1 MASKSPQGRI
11 SAQAFAKQWPDRAR
25 WIMQSTRRL
34 WLSQCVG
41 LAALAEVAAA
51 QQHAH
56 DAVRSSTPP
65 PFQTLDA
72 AEAMEIDAITSQIVP
87 STDGPGAH
95 EAGVVY
101 FIDRALSTFDKDLRE
116 SYRTGMAGVQQKR
129 KEMFPGSTSIA
140 TLANDRQI
148 QLIHGI
154 ETSDFFEL
162 LRTHTL
168 YGFLGN
174 PSYGGNRDRVGWKL
188 IGFEDRM
195 AYQPPFGYY
204 DAEVN
209 K

>member
-1 MASKSPQGRI
+1 
-11 SAQAFAKQWPDRAR
+11 
-25 WIMQSTRRL
+25 MQSTRRL

-41 LAALAEVAAA
+41 IAALAEVAAA

-56 DAVRSSTPP
+56 AAAQLFDPAA
-65 PFQTLDA
+65 FQTLEPAMA
-72 AEAMEIDAITSQIVP
+72 ADIDAITSQIVP

-101 FIDRALSTFDKDLRE
+101 FIDRALSTFDAHLRE
-116 SYRTGMAGVQQKR
+116 AYRTGMSEIQQKR
-129 KEMFPGSTSIA
+129 REMFPGSAGIA
-140 TLANDRQI
+140 GLTNEQQI
-148 QLIHGI
+148 QLIHAV
-154 ETSDFFEL
+154 EDTPFFEL

-204 DAEVN
+204 DAQD
-209 K
+209 KK